1 MRSIP
6 AALVCLALLCGC
18 VMDPTYGDPYA
29 AKAQAQGAIE
39 ATQAA
44 RAGMAAEATM
54 GAGRTQDA
62 MWISATQYAWAELAA
77 QAMVTQEAA
86 QALGTSQ
93 AIETATTW
101 PKTATMGAQQA
112 LLEVQAMRATS
123 TALGLEIRQ
132 AQEEVRR
139 KEAFSWV
146 WMIAAALLVLGMT
159 VICVWA
165 VWMVIG
171 HWVEWEDRKHS
182 LVQANGQVIVYK
194 VGPDGQYAPEVL
206 GGRRLLVN
214 GRRVSGLDEVREV
227 TASGSVLEAPLRR
240 DVEQS
245 DVGVMAAK
253 GLLLDAVTQGW
264 GQGDRIPS
272 WRKMKGWSSPRW
284 QRAMGP
290 LKAAGVVEVGVD
302 GTYVYGYVCVA
313 DLWQA
318 IKGGKVVIHP
328 APPEGD

>member
-1 MRSIP
+1 VRSIP

-132 AQEEVRR
+132 AQEDR
-139 KEAFSWV
+139 AF
-146 WMIAAALLVLGMT
+146 
-159 VICVWA
+159 
-165 VWMVIG
+165 
-171 HWVEWEDRKHS
+171 
-182 LVQANGQVIVYK
+182 
-194 VGPDGQYAPEVL
+194 PP
-206 GGRRLLVN
+206 
-214 GRRVSGLDEVREV
+214 
-227 TASGSVLEAPLRR
+227 
-240 DVEQS
+240 
-245 DVGVMAAK
+245 
-253 GLLLDAVTQGW
+253 GW
-264 GQGDRIPS
+264 GSWQGRGITTA
-272 WRKMKGWSSPRW
+272 R
-284 QRAMGP
+284 
-290 LKAAGVVEVGVD
+290 
-302 GTYVYGYVCVA
+302 TYRLDVANVCVRFE
-313 DLWQA
+313 
-318 IKGGKVVIHP
+318 K
-328 APPEGD
+328 